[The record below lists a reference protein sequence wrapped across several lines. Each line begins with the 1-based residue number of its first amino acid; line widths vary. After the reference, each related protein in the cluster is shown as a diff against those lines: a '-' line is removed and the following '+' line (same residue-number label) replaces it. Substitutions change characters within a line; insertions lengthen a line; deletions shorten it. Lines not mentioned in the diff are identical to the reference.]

1 MKNNKTKN
9 KNNKIKNKNNK
20 IKNKNNKIKNK
31 NNKTKNNKIKNKNNK
46 TKNNKI
52 KNKNNKT
59 KNNKIKNKNNK
70 TKNNKI
76 KNKIKYGGGFF
87 IESYNEYDI
96 GDEISATNEEVVEY
110 KNHTKKLFNFICKNL
125 LMSFNT
131 PFLQCLD
138 NYQIKCLQL
147 NDDFRLDNFK
157 ILNNGETLKEFIEY
171 FTIEHVKE
179 KYKDFIKYLYKKLWI
194 NKAYHGDCTNN
205 NIIINISSDY
215 KKFNFVLIDW
225 KGTFGQSEYVTELFF
240 HVCIDLFD
248 LLYYYN
254 DTFQIDPNF
263 LMLINILE
271 HVKNNEDKINNYTYN
286 AIEDKINNFENLFI
300 EIFINF
306 TNFENLLN
314 EISNILEINM
324 NIFYE
329 SMFLNYS
336 GYY

>member
-20 IKNKNNKIKNK
+20 TKNK
-31 NNKTKNNKIKNKNNK
+31 NNKTKNKNNKTKNKNNK
-46 TKNNKI
+46 TKNKI
-52 KNKNNKT
+52 N
-59 KNNKIKNKNNK
+59 
-70 TKNNKI
+70 

-87 IESYNEYDI
+87 IESYNVYDI
-96 GDEISATNEEVVEY
+96 GDEISTTNEEVVEY

-125 LMSFNT
+125 LTSFNT

-138 NYQIKCLQL
+138 NYQIKCLRL

-157 ILNNGETLKEFIEY
+157 TLNNGETLKEFVEY
-171 FTIEHVKE
+171 FTIEHIKE
-179 KYKDFIKYLYKKLWI
+179 KYKDFIKYLYKKVWMK
-194 NKAYHGDCTNN
+194 KAYHGDCTNN
-205 NIIINISSDY
+205 NIIINISSDN

-263 LMLINILE
+263 LRLINILE
-271 HVKNNEDKINNYTYN
+271 YIKNNEDKINNYLYDT
-286 AIEDKINNFENLFI
+286 IEDKINNFEKLFI
-300 EIFINF
+300 EIFVNF
-306 TNFENLLN
+306 TNFENALN
-314 EISNILEINM
+314 EMSNILEIDM
-324 NIFYE
+324 TVFYE
-329 SMFLNYS
+329 PIFLNYS